1 MNNATTLFP
10 IVERCIVQ
18 VAVGGILQAGYRIAV
33 YRLSSYEVDATNDAA
48 VVLTAA
54 ERCTACDLHVFER
67 TDAGDGWKRIG
78 FVKLKFGTESWGV
91 IEDHSISLAPALTN
105 ADALTKHLK
114 KSSTEG

>member
-10 IVERCIVQ
+10 IERRIVQ
-18 VAVGGILQAGYRIAV
+18 VAVGDILHAGYRIGV
-33 YRLSSYEVDATNDAA
+33 YRLTGYEVEATNDAA

-54 ERCTACDLHVFER
+54 QRRTECDLHVFER

-78 FVKLKFGTESWGV
+78 FVKLTFGNEGWDV

-105 ADALTKHLK
+105 ADALAKSLK
-114 KSSTEG
+114 KSSLKG